1 MQGSDD
7 YILIVDFS
15 GEFVYSDNKR
25 LAKMILKKPDR
36 SLLNFVLP
44 EFKDE
49 IIDAI
54 LDAKKEEVVNW
65 NQKLKPF
72 LYRFN
77 YLPKNFSPIYDN
89 SGQAQHVLI
98 YLREL
103 TNETEEKIEINDNKF
118 ENLFN
123 EANDAIFVTDI
134 SGNFIEVNETAV
146 KRTGFSRDKFLK
158 INIKNTPIRSADQT
172 FVNYFQ
178 EILLYGK
185 STAHINYQH
194 TKGNIVETEIS
205 GKKLMFNGVEAIL
218 HISREVSV
226 RNKIHS
232 ENIDAL
238 VQKEEKER
246 SSFAHQIN
254 DVVGAN
260 LSLLKM
266 YIESY
271 FKIGDIN
278 ERNRI
283 AEQIKLII
291 DNSLGTITELSN
303 KISPHVLKNLGL
315 KTALEVF
322 IKKIHESSGI
332 NFNFKMDIP
341 EKTVEDIE
349 IVLYRS
355 VVELL
360 ENIVRHS
367 KAKEASLNAFIKN
380 GRIVFEVGDDGVG
393 FETEKA
399 FSDKKN
405 IGVLNVLNK
414 VKSVNGVVE
423 YDSEPGKGTRVKI
436 EIPINEQK
444 N

>member
-1 MQGSDD
+1 MQDAD
-7 YILIVDFS
+7 NYILIIDFS

-25 LAKMILKKPDR
+25 LTKMILRKQEKT
-36 SLLNFVLP
+36 LLNFVLP

-49 IIDAI
+49 IVDAI
-54 LDAKKEEVVNW
+54 LDAKKEEVVKW
-65 NQKLKPF
+65 NQKLRPF

-77 YLPKNFSPIYDN
+77 YLPKSFAPIYDK
-89 SGQAQHVLI
+89 SGKVKHVLLH
-98 YLREL
+98 LREI
-103 TNETEEKIEINDNKF
+103 TKETEERIEINDNKF

-123 EANDAIFVTDI
+123 EANDAIFVTDT

-146 KRTGFSRDKFLK
+146 KRTGFGRDKFLK
-158 INIKNTPIRSADQT
+158 INIKNTPIISPDQT

-178 EILLYGK
+178 EILLYGE
-185 STAHINYQH
+185 STAHINYLH
-194 TKGNIVETEIS
+194 TDGHTVETEIS
-205 GKKLMFNGVEAIL
+205 GKRLMYNGAEAIL

-232 ENIDAL
+232 KNIDAL

-246 SSFAHQIN
+246 SVFAHQIN

-271 FKIGDIN
+271 FKIDDIN
-278 ERNRI
+278 EHNRI
-283 AEQIKLII
+283 AEKIRSII
-291 DNSLGTITELSN
+291 DNSLGTVNELSN

-315 KTALEVF
+315 KTALEIF
-322 IKKIHESSGI
+322 IKRIKESSGI
-332 NFNFKMDIP
+332 NFIFKMDIP
-341 EKTVEDIE
+341 EKIAEDIE
-349 IVLYRS
+349 IILYRS
-355 VVELL
+355 VVEIL
-360 ENIVRHS
+360 ENIVKHS
-367 KAKEASLNAFIKN
+367 KAKKANLDAFIKK
-380 GRIVFEVGDDGVG
+380 GRLIFKISDRGIG
-393 FETEKA
+393 FDTEKA

-405 IGVLNVLNK
+405 VGVLNVFNK
-414 VKSVNGVVE
+414 VKSINGIVD
-423 YDSEPGKGTRVKI
+423 YNSEQGKGTNVKI